1 MEDKMTEEK
10 RFEEKTIEVPKF
22 AYAGFWIRLV
32 AYIVDTMT
40 VTAFASIVN
49 GLIFSNFLIEL
60 PFGLGVYDL
69 IWWISLLLYFPL
81 MTYFNKGQT
90 LGKMILGLRVISLTN
105 DKLSFSQVI
114 TREVCGRY
122 IEEKIKILYI
132 IIGFTDHKQ
141 SMADM
146 LADTVVIR
154 DDIVDYLFTE
164 NAIN

>member
-1 MEDKMTEEK
+1 MEDKMTEER
-10 RFEEKTIEVPKF
+10 RFEEKTIEVPRF

-32 AYIVDTMT
+32 AYIVDSIV

-90 LGKMILGLRVISLTN
+90 LGKVLTGIRVISLTSEE
-105 DKLSFSQVI
+105 LSLSQVI
-114 TREVCGRY
+114 TREVCARY

-132 IIGFTDHKQ
+132 IIGFTSNKQ
-141 SMADM
+141 GLADM
-146 LADTVVIR
+146 LADTVVIK

-164 NAIN
+164 KTIN